1 MKKELSLDEMLKK
14 ANKSYG
20 ANTIM
25 KSNSKDILDIDTFS
39 TGCHTLDYVF
49 GKGMPVGRIVEIHG
63 LESSGK
69 STMAA
74 HIVSEVQKKEG
85 KVLWV
90 DAEFSFSKEYYSD
103 IGVKIDDSLYISQ
116 PETGEEA
123 FDIIIDAV
131 KTKEFDLIV
140 VDSVSSLVPKAEL
153 EGEIDKA
160 SVALQARMMSKALR
174 MLTGSVSTSKT
185 TIIFINQLRDNIGVY
200 FGNKTT
206 TSGGKA
212 LRFYASVRLEVRK
225 GKKILGAKEEV
236 IGNEMHLCAVKNKVA
251 PPFRK
256 GKIELLYAKGIDV
269 NSDLFDIAV
278 ENGIIKKSGI
288 TFSFKNK
295 ELGVGRKIAIETL
308 NTDKALLKKVDA
320 AVLKYNKDI

>member
-1 MKKELSLDEMLKK
+1 MKKEITLDEMLKK

-25 KSNSKDILDIDTFS
+25 KSNSKDILDIETFS

-49 GKGMPVGRIVEIHG
+49 GKGVPVGRIIEIHG

-74 HIVSEVQKKEG
+74 HIVSEVQKKKG

-103 IGVKIDDSLYISQ
+103 IGVKIDGSLYISQ
-116 PETGEEA
+116 PSTGEEA
-123 FDIIIDAV
+123 FDIIINAV
-131 KTKEFDLIV
+131 NTKEFDLIV

-174 MLTGSVSTSKT
+174 MLTGSVSTSRT
-185 TIIFINQLRDNIGVY
+185 TVVFINQLRDNIGVY

-212 LRFYASVRLEVRK
+212 LKFYASVRLEVKK
-225 GKKILGAKEEV
+225 GKKILGTKEEV
-236 IGNEMHLCAVKNKVA
+236 IGNEMYLCAVKNKVA

-256 GKIELLYAKGIDV
+256 GKIELYYAKGIDV
-269 NSDLFDIAV
+269 DSDLFDIAV
-278 ENGIIKKSGI
+278 ENGIIKKSGN
-288 TFSFKNK
+288 TFSFKNE
-295 ELGVGRKIAIETL
+295 ELGVGRKVAIKTL
-308 NTDKALLKKVDA
+308 KSNAPLIKKINS
-320 AVLKYNKDI
+320 AVLKHNENI